1 MRAQDPGRTPDAG
14 SPRRPAAPAVSTV
27 VPTAAR
33 PAGPGGAAPAPSSV
47 PSLQRS
53 VGNAAVTRML
63 QRETHRHEPGCGHE
77 ETAEPVQRSTA
88 VHDVLRS
95 RGRSLSEPVRSDM
108 ESRLGAPRGAFRS
121 VSVHDSPRDIEVSRS
136 IGATAFTSGDHVVGD
151 VSHPQTLAHEL
162 HHVRQQRKGKVP
174 GTETG
179 NGLKVSHP
187 NDPAEREAEAVS
199 AKAMADPA
207 PVQREADPSA
217 GGTRSGAPADGA
229 VEIQRKVGFEFETN
243 MLVRADGE
251 PVISKNEKV
260 FEAASGD
267 WYITPDA
274 SALEFVTVP
283 FEEEG
288 EAPEVE
294 RMARAVGEMAGA
306 FSALHT
312 STKLASLMG
321 GDTGL
326 DDVLSEE
333 GTVHQHRGNDVFVP
347 GADRVYPPLAKPQ
360 ATGGVSLDKMLALFQ
375 AVVGQELPLSSPSN
389 PEDVQILGDDPEKR
403 TDTTALGGANPKR
416 DAAILADAQRLT
428 DTYCAGLDPAGTREL
443 RGLLATVYTY
453 LLAGAQQS
461 GPQDQA
467 KYFLPLMS
475 RMSFSAM
482 YAALPDEARS
492 GFVPARVL
500 EVASLAAGDPVYKQG
515 FADRGAGD
523 GEKSFGPQR
532 GKWLNSIVSGGPDLM
547 SAGGGSTVTEGMK
560 ASSPAMGQHDRLD
573 PGHAAGAAGLVQVEL
588 RRLPGQVPPE
598 EWLPVAAALFEMF
611 RTVQEAEG

>member
-1 MRAQDPGRTPDAG
+1 MRAQEPGRTPDTG
-14 SPRRPAAPAVSTV
+14 RPRRPAPPAVSA
-27 VPTAAR
+27 AAR
-33 PAGPGGAAPAPSSV
+33 PAADGATLAPSSARA
-47 PSLQRS
+47 LQRS
-53 VGNAAVTRML
+53 IGNAAVTRML

-77 ETAEPVQRSTA
+77 EPAEPVQRSTA

-108 ESRLGAPRGAFRS
+108 ESRLGAPEGTFRS

-151 VSHPQTLAHEL
+151 VSEPQTLAHEL
-162 HHVRQQRKGKVP
+162 HHVRQQREGQVP

-179 NGLKVSHP
+179 DGLKVSHP
-187 NDPAEREAEAVS
+187 NDHAEREAEAVS
-199 AKAMADPA
+199 AKAMAA
-207 PVQREADPSA
+207 PVQRDADPSP
-217 GGTRSGAPADGA
+217 GGTRGGAPADGA

-243 MLVRADGE
+243 MLVRADDR
-251 PVISKNEKV
+251 PVISKDEKI

-288 EAPEVE
+288 TAPELE
-294 RMARAVGEMAGA
+294 RMAKAVGEMAAA
-306 FSALHT
+306 FSTLHT

-321 GDTGL
+321 GNTELGE
-326 DDVLSEE
+326 VLSEE
-333 GTVHQHRGNDVFVP
+333 GTVHQHRGNDVYVP
-347 GADRVYPPLAKPQ
+347 GADRLYPPLAKPQ
-360 ATGGVSLDKMLALFQ
+360 ATGGVSLEKMLALFQ
-375 AVVGQELPLSSPSN
+375 ALVGQELPLASPSN
-389 PEDVQILGDDPEKR
+389 PEDVHILGEDPEKR

-416 DAAILADAQRLT
+416 DAAILGDAQRFT
-428 DTYCAGLDPAGTREL
+428 DAYCANLDPAGTREL

-461 GPQDQA
+461 GRQDQA

-482 YAALPDEARS
+482 YAALPDNAQS
-492 GFVPARVL
+492 AFDPARVL

-515 FADRGAGD
+515 FADHGAGD
-523 GEKSFGPQR
+523 SEKSFGPQR

-547 SAGGGSTVTEGMK
+547 SAGGGSTVTEGMM

-573 PGHAAGAAGLVQVEL
+573 PGHADGAAGLVQVEL

-611 RTVQEAEG
+611 RKVQEAEA

>member
-14 SPRRPAAPAVSTV
+14 KPRRPASPAVTTATDPAVSG
-27 VPTAAR
+27 R
-33 PAGPGGAAPAPSSV
+33 AAPAPGSV
-47 PSLQRS
+47 PALQRS

-63 QRETHRHEPGCGHE
+63 QREAHRHDAGCGRE
-77 ETAEPVQRSTA
+77 EPAEPVQRSTD

-95 RGRSLSEPVRSDM
+95 RGRSLSEPVRADM
-108 ESRLGAPRGAFRS
+108 ENRLGAPRGTFRS

-151 VSHPQTLAHEL
+151 VSKPQTLAHEL
-162 HHVRQQRKGKVP
+162 HHVRQQRKGQVP

-199 AKAMADPA
+199 AQAMADPA
-207 PVQREADPSA
+207 PVQRDAEPSPA
-217 GGTRSGAPADGA
+217 GTPSGTPADGDVA
-229 VEIQRKVGFEFETN
+229 IQRKVGVEFETN
-243 MLVRADGE
+243 MLVRAGDK

-288 EAPEVE
+288 EAPELG
-294 RMARAVGEMAGA
+294 RMTQAVGEMAEA
-306 FSALHT
+306 FKTLHT
-312 STKLASLMG
+312 STKLASLMDG
-321 GDTGL
+321 NAELGE
-326 DDVLSEE
+326 VLSES
-333 GTVHQHRGNDVFVP
+333 GTVHQHQGNDVYVP
-347 GADRVYPPLAKPQ
+347 GADRLYPPLAKPQ
-360 ATGGVSLDKMLALFQ
+360 ATGGVSLEKMLTLFQ
-375 AVVGQELPLSSPSN
+375 ALAGQELPLTSPSN
-389 PEDVQILGDDPEKR
+389 PEDVHILGDDPEKR
-403 TDTTALGGANPKR
+403 TDTTTLGGANPKR

-428 DTYCAGLDPAGTREL
+428 DTYCADLDPAGTREL

-461 GPQDQA
+461 GRQDQA

-482 YAALPDEARS
+482 YAALPEEAQS
-492 GFVPARVL
+492 HFDPARVL
-500 EVASLAAGDPVYKQG
+500 AVASLAAGDPVYQHG
-515 FADRGAGD
+515 FADHGAGD
-523 GEKSFGPQR
+523 SKKSFGPQR
-532 GKWLNSIVSGGPDLM
+532 GKWLESIASGGPDLM
-547 SAGGGSTVTEGMK
+547 SAGGGTDVTDGMK

-573 PGHAAGAAGLVQVEL
+573 PGHADGAAGLVQVEL

-598 EWLPVAAALFEMF
+598 EWLPLAATLFEMF
-611 RTVQEAEG
+611 RKVQEAEV